1 MKIKH
6 IGNVKLNYRQLER
19 NWTVMLHFV
28 PWNITFYYY
37 TRIQCSYKNIL
48 NIDLDHK
55 VLACI
60 AHNLLGHQLNVE
72 YMMFRISFLLQAY
85 TCVDSSIHI
94 VLITLPD
101 AGNMKLNYMTHC
113 SPKIRHQFY
122 QPTRSSCSYSNAKYS
137 KYLFIISNIILES
150 IKSQIVNLK
159 VNISEL

>member
-72 YMMFRISFLLQAY
+72 YMMFRILFLLQAY
-85 TCVDSSIHI
+85 TCIDSSIHI

-150 IKSQIVNLK
+150 RVKL
-159 VNISEL
+159 

>member
-28 PWNITFYYY
+28 PWNITFYFY

-85 TCVDSSIHI
+85 TCIDSSIHI
-94 VLITLPD
+94 KTWSR
-101 AGNMKLNYMTHC
+101 NYMTHC

-122 QPTRSSCSYSNAKYS
+122 QPTRSSCTYSNARYS
-137 KYLFIISNIILES
+137 KYLFIISNIILDS
-150 IKSQIVNLK
+150 RVKL
-159 VNISEL
+159 

>member
-150 IKSQIVNLK
+150 RVKL
-159 VNISEL
+159 